1 MTELRVTLLRRI
13 AAHACARHLAAAIAA
28 LALPFA
34 YGCNGT
40 PGGLTVTTELPG
52 GGATVQDG
60 DAPQTEVEEGD
71 CAGAETQPAGD
82 NLSTIRQ
89 ATLCLVNAERVKRDR
104 SALEPDAR
112 LADAARAKAA
122 DMVDNRYFAHTGP
135 DGRAVRD
142 WVEDTDYLD
151 GARRIGLGENLGW
164 ASEGGATPLRLVQGW
179 MNSPGHRQNIL
190 RTEWTDSGIGVVL
203 GAPREEG
210 GGGATYVQMFG
221 YRGR

>member
-1 MTELRVTLLRRI
+1 MTELGDAVLRWMASGGCLRR
-13 AAHACARHLAAAIAA
+13 LAATVAA

-34 YGCNGT
+34 YGCSGT
-40 PGGLTVTTELPG
+40 PGELTVTTELPG

-60 DAPQTEVEEGD
+60 DAPQTEVEAGD
-71 CAGAETQPAGD
+71 CADAETQPTD
-82 NLSTIRQ
+82 ENLSTIRQ

-104 SALEPDAR
+104 SALEADAR
-112 LADAARAKAA
+112 LAEAARAKAA

-135 DGRAVRD
+135 DGRTVRD
-142 WVEDTDYLD
+142 WVDETDYLD
-151 GARRIGLGENLGW
+151 GARRVGLGENLGW

-221 YRGR
+221 YRGG